1 MIKYMPEHKKN
12 NGSKSTKTMEDA
24 NEFILLLLDIVLQ
37 AGNGGFSLG
46 IINLSRTQNFPKS

>member
-1 MIKYMPEHKKN
+1 MIKYMPEHKN
-12 NGSKSTKTMEDA
+12 NGSKSTKIMKDA

-37 AGNGGFSLG
+37 AGNGRFTLG

>member
-1 MIKYMPEHKKN
+1 MPEHKKN